1 MCAIPH
7 HLPVVLTVLGNR
19 IDSTL
24 VEHTEQLWDEKIR
37 QVQQISPVVTSL
49 SREQRLQPVLDDGHI
64 LVVEKSGKNNE
75 DPGGMEEGEMDEA
88 GQDLLYEVGLLLLQ
102 GLQDQEVVVPDLR
115 LVLLSEQSLRRI
127 PITEK

>member
-1 MCAIPH
+1 
-7 HLPVVLTVLGNR
+7 
-19 IDSTL
+19 
-24 VEHTEQLWDEKIR
+24 
-37 QVQQISPVVTSL
+37 
-49 SREQRLQPVLDDGHI
+49 